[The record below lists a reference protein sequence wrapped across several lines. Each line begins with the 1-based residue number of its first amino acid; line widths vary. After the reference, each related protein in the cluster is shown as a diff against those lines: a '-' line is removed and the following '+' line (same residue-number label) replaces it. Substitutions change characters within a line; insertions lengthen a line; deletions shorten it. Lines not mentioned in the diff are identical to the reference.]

1 MTRRR
6 RDDRGSA
13 TVLALTMAAV
23 VAVLAVLGGAGGSV
37 LLTHRRAAAA
47 ADLAALAGAGA
58 LQRGD
63 PACDAAAALAV
74 ANGARVLRCVVG
86 EDEVVVRVGRVVTL
100 PWRAS
105 HAVTADARAGP
116 VG

>member
-1 MTRRR
+1 MTRRAGHE
-6 RDDRGSA
+6 RGSA
-13 TVLALTMAAV
+13 TVLALTMAAL

-58 LQRGD
+58 LQGGEAAC
-63 PACDAAAALAV
+63 PAAVALAV
-74 ANGARVLRCVVG
+74 ANGTRVLRCVVD
-86 EDEVVVRVGRVVTL
+86 EDEVVVRVGREVRL
-100 PWRAS
+100 PWRSS
-105 HAVTADARAGP
+105 HSVTADARAGP